1 MTENKRY
8 SFNWERR
15 HPNFWDNHCDLADCY
30 LTCEDVVDRL
40 NELNDENQFLKNS
53 EIITD
58 QKELQCL
65 IYQTI
70 INRYK
75 AKIRDEES
83 LLEYYEK
90 RNYSHATI
98 DRQRIRIN
106 TLEVLTNEL
115 INIQD
120 GIKKNM
126 GGAEYDSDGYD

>member
-1 MTENKRY
+1 MTKRFDFELDMNITDNLLDKEYDLHNGDEALEFIDQINKM
-8 SFNWERR
+8 
-15 HPNFWDNHCDLADCY
+15 A
-30 LTCEDVVDRL
+30 
-40 NELNDENQFLKNS
+40 DENQFLKNS
-53 EIITD
+53 ETILN

-70 INRYK
+70 INLYK

-98 DRQRIRIN
+98 DRQRVRIN

-115 INIQD
+115 INIQY
-120 GIKKNM
+120 GIKKNI
-126 GGAEYDSDGYD
+126 GSEDND

>member
-1 MTENKRY
+1 MIENKR
-8 SFNWERR
+8 FG
-15 HPNFWDNHCDLADCY
+15 LAYDHGGWWAVRDGDIT
-30 LTCEDVVDRL
+30 LWKEEVVDLL
-40 NELNDENQFLKNS
+40 NKLFDENQFLKNS
-53 EIITD
+53 ETILN

-65 IYQTI
+65 LYQTI

-90 RNYSHATI
+90 TNYSHATI

-115 INIQD
+115 INIHD

>member
-1 MTENKRY
+1 MIENKRFGLAY
-8 SFNWERR
+8 DHGNWWAVRDGDITLWKE
-15 HPNFWDNHCDLADCY
+15 
-30 LTCEDVVDRL
+30 EVVDLL
-40 NELNDENQFLKNS
+40 NKLFDENQFLKNS
-53 EIITD
+53 ETILN

-98 DRQRIRIN
+98 DRQKVRID
-106 TLEVLTNEL
+106 TLNVLTKEL
-115 INIQD
+115 IEIQK
-120 GIKKNM
+120 GIKNKLKQ
-126 GGAEYDSDGYD
+126 

>member
-8 SFNWERR
+8 SFNWERG
-15 HPNFWDNHCDLADCY
+15 HPQFWDNHCDLADCY

-98 DRQRIRIN
+98 DRQRVRIN

-115 INIQD
+115 INIHD

-126 GGAEYDSDGYD
+126 GGAEL